1 MLLTF
6 GIFSALLSIFN
17 LIGVFRYNYC
27 IVLFYSIFMSINSIV
42 IIILTFKRAQLIPV
56 LIMVLLTTGSAF
68 LFANTLRNIDT
79 VSRKKFIAVNLNPV

>member
-6 GIFSALLSIFN
+6 GIFSALLSILN

-42 IIILTFKRAQLIPV
+42 IIVLTFKRTQLIPV

-68 LFANTLRNIDT
+68 LFANTLRNIHT